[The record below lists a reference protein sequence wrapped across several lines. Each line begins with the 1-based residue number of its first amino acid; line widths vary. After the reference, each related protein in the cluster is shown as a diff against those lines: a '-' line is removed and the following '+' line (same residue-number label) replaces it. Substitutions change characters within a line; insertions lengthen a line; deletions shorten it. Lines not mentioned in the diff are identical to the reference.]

1 MLDRLLSMK
10 DIEQAAVRLKGVLH
24 KTPLE
29 RSETFSKMAG
39 CEVYLKY
46 ENLQKTGSFKI
57 RGAYNKIS
65 ELIEQGKTDSVVA
78 SSAGNHAQGVAF
90 AANKLGIK
98 STIVM
103 PKTTP
108 IAKVKAAED
117 YGATVCLHGNY
128 YDDSYARAMEIQQ
141 ETGAEFVHPFNDLSV
156 IAGQGTIGYDILQAL
171 PNVDV
176 VLVPAGGGGLLAG
189 MAFYLKNINPRIK
202 VIGVQAEGASA
213 IKQTFDNKKFTTLT
227 SVNTIADG
235 IAVRVPGD
243 ITTSI
248 INEYVDEVV
257 TVSDS
262 EISSAIL
269 NLLERCKQMVEPAG
283 AASVAAVLGGKV
295 DVKGKRAVCILSG
308 GNIDVSFI
316 HKIIEI
322 GLVARNRK
330 LKFRTIMK
338 DVPGSLEEFAKLMTD
353 NYANI
358 VMVQYDRM
366 SADLDPHEVI
376 LHIACEVGD
385 KAHGERVFKN
395 LEDNGYRVIM
405 E

>member
-1 MLDRLLSMK
+1 MLTLQ
-10 DIEQAAVRLKGVLH
+10 DIEEAAFRLKGVLH
-24 KTPLE
+24 TTPLD

-57 RGAYNKIS
+57 RGAYNKMS
-65 ELIEQGKTDSVVA
+65 ELLEKGKAKEVVA

-90 AANKLGIK
+90 AASKLGIK

-108 IAKVKAAED
+108 IAKVKATED
-117 YGATVCLHGNY
+117 YGANVILHGAD
-128 YDDSYARAMEIQQ
+128 YDDAYNKAMEIHK
-141 ETGAEFVHPFNDLSV
+141 ETKAEFIHPFNDLSV
-156 IAGQGTIGYDILQAL
+156 IAGQGTIGYDILKSL
-171 PNVDV
+171 PNVDIV
-176 VLVPAGGGGLLAG
+176 FVPAGGGGLLAG
-189 MAFYLKNINPRIK
+189 IAFYLKNINPRIK
-202 VIGVQAEGASA
+202 VIGVQAEGAPA
-213 IKQTFDNKKFTTLT
+213 IKQSFDKKELV
-227 SVNTIADG
+227 SLPAVNTIADG
-235 IAVRVPGD
+235 IAVKTPGD
-243 ITTSI
+243 ITQNI
-248 INEYVDEVV
+248 INDYVDDIVI
-257 TVSDS
+257 VSDS

-269 NLLERCKQMVEPAG
+269 NLLERCKQVVEPAG
-283 AASVAAVLGGKV
+283 AASVSAVLGGKV
-295 DVKGKRAVCILSG
+295 DVKGKRCVCILSG

-316 HKIIEI
+316 HRIIEI

-330 LKFRTIMK
+330 LKFRTVMK
-338 DVPGSLEEFAKLMTD
+338 DVPGSLEEFAKIMSD

-358 VMVQYDRM
+358 VTVQYDRM

-385 KAHGERVFKN
+385 IQHGERVVKS
-395 LEDNGYRVIM
+395 LEENGYRVIM